1 MKKFKLYQLIDPRIS
16 ENDIKNRVRYIG
28 ITMKTLNA
36 RKSEHINEYKYDST
50 QKHTHK
56 NR

>member
-16 ENDIKNRVRYIG
+16 ENDIKNRIRYIG
-28 ITMKTLNA
+28 ITMKTLA
-36 RKSEHINEYKYDST
+36 SRKSDHISECKTTSG
-50 QKHTHK
+50 QSHTHK